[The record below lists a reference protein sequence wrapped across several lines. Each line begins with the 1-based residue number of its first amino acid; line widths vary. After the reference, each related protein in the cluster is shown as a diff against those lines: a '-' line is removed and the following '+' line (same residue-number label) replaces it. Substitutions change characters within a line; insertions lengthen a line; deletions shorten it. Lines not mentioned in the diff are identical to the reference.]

1 MHLPEWALRALAA
14 VGGWNLLDKS
24 ILPVFKAAYGLLLEK
39 YDAPV
44 WECVK
49 KPKHPKV
56 SYTPGVVEDNLQI
69 EIPYSLNEVAQTV
82 GRSTGSVRRS
92 LKRME
97 KLGKVKE
104 LHVGWQRKERA

>member
-14 VGGWNLLDKS
+14 VGGWNLLDKV
-24 ILPVFKAAYGLLLEK
+24 LPVFKAAYGLLLEK

-49 KPKHPKV
+49 KPHPKV
-56 SYTPGVVEDNLQI
+56 CYTPGVVEDNPQI
-69 EIPYSLNEVAQTV
+69 EIRYSLNEVAQTV

-104 LHVGWQRKERA
+104 LHVGWQRKEKA